1 MSDTDG
7 KALAKKGLA
16 LYDSHLD
23 SNSDVTPSLT
33 GDEILFLLGL
43 LRHPQ

>member
-1 MSDTDG
+1 MGSHQLTEDDA

-23 SNSDVTPSLT
+23 SNSDV
-33 GDEILFLLGL
+33 
-43 LRHPQ
+43 LRRGALRGHERIKA